1 MIGRCFGIK
10 KEEVVYNFYTKG
22 EEIANAVTHGVGAI
36 LSIVGSI
43 FLVVESLKTSNNYAI
58 TGVWIYCI
66 SLITLYLG
74 STLYHSIPG
83 RLIKK
88 ILRILDHSS
97 IYLLITGTYTPI
109 ILILMNSDKKSLYIL
124 IALWIIAI
132 LGILFKVFWVDRFGA
147 LSTILYILMGWTI
160 VINIKAVLILV
171 PSNILMLIVL
181 GGIVYTVG
189 CIFYAMDKMPYNHF
203 IWHLF
208 VMSGSALHYV
218 AIYLG
223 ILYIS

>member
-1 MIGRCFGIK
+1 M
-10 KEEVVYNFYTKG
+10 
-22 EEIANAVTHGVGAI
+22 THGVGAI